1 MLPFSTEEF
10 VHTYI
15 DGIYRFV
22 YRMTADQALSADI
35 TQEVCIKCWQKS
47 TLYNPEKSSP
57 KTWIY
62 TLTYRT
68 TLDYLKKNKVRHTH
82 EIHESDFEDEVTID
96 DVFADIEPLPDELF
110 AQKEIQEMVQNALQ
124 HLSGEEK
131 LIVSMYH
138 ESNMTF
144 KDIADILEKP
154 LNTVKSKYRRSLITL
169 RNILAPKQNP

>member
-1 MLPFSTEEF
+1 MLPFSIEEL

-22 YRMTADQALSADI
+22 YRMTADETLSADI

-47 TLYNPEKSSP
+47 GTYNPEKSSA
-57 KTWIY
+57 KTWVFTIA
-62 TLTYRT
+62 YRT
-68 TLDYLKKNKVRHTH
+68 TLDHLAKKKVRRTH
-82 EIHESDFEDEVTID
+82 EIQESDFEDDVTID
-96 DVFADIEPLPDELF
+96 DVFRDIEPLPDELF
-110 AQKEIQEMVQNALQ
+110 VQKEIQQLVQGALQ
-124 HLSGEEK
+124 TLPEEER

-144 KDIADILEKP
+144 KDIADILQKP

-169 RNILAPKQNP
+169 RDILAPKQNL